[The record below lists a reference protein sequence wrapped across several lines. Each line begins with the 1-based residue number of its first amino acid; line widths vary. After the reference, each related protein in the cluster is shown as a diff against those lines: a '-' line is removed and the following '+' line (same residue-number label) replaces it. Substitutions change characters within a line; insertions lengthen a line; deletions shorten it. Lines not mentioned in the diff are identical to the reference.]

1 MKTLKIIYYR
11 RKVKEAV
18 AYAKYWGDK
27 AIASL
32 PNMEKWTACI
42 DHMMYWLCKSIEYAV
57 SANKEGVL
65 TRTPSFLRK
74 NNKRLYEGG

>member
-32 PNMEKWTACI
+32 PNMEKWTACL

-57 SANKEGVL
+57 SANKEL
-65 TRTPSFLRK
+65 EF
-74 NNKRLYEGG
+74 

>member
-42 DHMMYWLCKSIEYAV
+42 DHMI
-57 SANKEGVL
+57 SA
-65 TRTPSFLRK
+65 
-74 NNKRLYEGG
+74 Y

>member
-57 SANKEGVL
+57 SANKELESLLGL
-65 TRTPSFLRK
+65 LLFLSR
-74 NNKRLYEGG
+74 NLHLL